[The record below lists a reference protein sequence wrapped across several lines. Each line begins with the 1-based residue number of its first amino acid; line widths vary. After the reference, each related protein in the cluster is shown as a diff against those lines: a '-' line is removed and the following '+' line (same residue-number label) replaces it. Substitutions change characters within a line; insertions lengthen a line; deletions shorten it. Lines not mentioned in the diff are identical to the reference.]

1 VKINIASARN
11 KRRMLAAA
19 ALVCVSAT
27 ALMGC
32 RAATDDST
40 ESTASVQG
48 ISDTEIKIAGSF
60 PFSGAT
66 AVYGT
71 LSQGLEAR
79 FERANAEGGI
89 DGREIRYMSADDGYE
104 PARAVTNARRFI
116 QQDEVFALVTF
127 GGPPTMGAAPIA
139 QEADIVQLAIAGNG
153 PFSNTDETPNL
164 RSWFPSNPVEAEA
177 VTNYVLEQNPD
188 AKIGTLV
195 LNNDT
200 GIDYLDGIK
209 KAVEENGT
217 EIVLETVY
225 EGTDATVDSQVNQ
238 LRAAGVDTVITLA
251 LGAIPFQMTS
261 YMSQIGWEP
270 VVTLNESSTGL
281 KATIS
286 NMGGSGEGALSAHY
300 VKDPFDPQFAD
311 DAGLAQYRE
320 DIVQYGKGADAE
332 DFNTLKGYGL
342 GEAMIQL
349 LSNMD
354 LDTITTEQF
363 FEAWDNMPA
372 TEVGFLLDGLVLEGG
387 EGGRLLTQ
395 FVVSRLEGESWVPL
409 Q

>member
-1 VKINIASARN
+1 MKHPTPSPRA
-11 KRRMLAAA
+11 KRRILAAV
-19 ALVCVSAT
+19 ALACVSAT

-32 RAATDDST
+32 RAATNDAA
-40 ESTASVQG
+40 ESSVQG
-48 ISDTEIKIAGSF
+48 ITDTEITIAGSF
-60 PFSGAT
+60 PFSGPT

-79 FERANAEGGI
+79 LERANAEGGI
-89 DGREIRYMSADDGYE
+89 DGRQIRYLSADDGYE

-116 QQDEVFALVTF
+116 QQDKVFALVTF
-127 GGPPTMGAAPIA
+127 GGPTTMGAAPIA
-139 QEADIVQLAIAGNG
+139 QEADAVQIAIAGNG

-164 RSWFPSNPVEAEA
+164 RSWFPSNPVEAAA
-177 VTNYVLEQNPD
+177 VTSYLLEQNPD

-200 GIDYLDGIK
+200 GMDYLDGIK
-209 KAVEENGT
+209 AAVEQHGS

-225 EGTDATVDSQVNQ
+225 EGTDATVESQVNQ
-238 LRAAGVDTVITLA
+238 LRAAGVDTVVTLA

-261 YMSQIGWEP
+261 YMAQIGWHP
-270 VVTLNESSTGL
+270 ALSLNESSTGL
-281 KATIS
+281 KATIA
-286 NMGGSGEGALSAHY
+286 NMEGSGEGLFSAHY

-320 DIVQYGKGADAE
+320 DIMTYGKGADPE

-342 GEAMIQL
+342 GEALIQVL
-349 LSNMD
+349 GTMD
-354 LDTITTEQF
+354 LDEITTAEF
-363 FEAWDNMPA
+363 FKAWDNLPP

-395 FVVSRLEGESWVPL
+395 FVISRLEGDSWVAL